1 MLNPAVLPAL
11 IQDQTTIYAAVHTD
25 QNNWAP
31 MSCTVMSLTHDDKHG
46 LLVHITNSEK
56 HISRMVILD
65 RLYMTW
71 AEADAAAAV
80 HEVLDNLKL
89 PVHICNM
96 NDSEN
101 EPSASHLPLSTLGRQ
116 TIVHNNATITAYHLD
131 ADIARIQ
138 DLFQL
143 PVLSNRTVF
152 HMFFL
157 LDDDGKTPISII
169 NVLRQDEENDTTDV
183 YLFQP
188 ANKKLTQEIM
198 KRGPRYV

>member
-1 MLNPAVLPAL
+1 MLNPAVLLAL

-31 MSCTVMSLTHDDKHG
+31 MACTVMSLNHDDKYG
-46 LLVHITNSEK
+46 LLAHITNTEK

-80 HEVLDNLKL
+80 HEVLDNRKM

-96 NDSEN
+96 NDSES
-101 EPSASHLPLSTLGRQ
+101 EPSASHLPLNTLGRQ
-116 TIVHNNATITAYHLD
+116 MIVHNGATLTAYHLD
-131 ADIARIQ
+131 AEISRIQ
-138 DLFQL
+138 ELFQL
-143 PVLSNRTVF
+143 PVPSNRTVF

-157 LDDDGKTPISII
+157 LDDDGQKPINII
-169 NVLRQDEENDTTDV
+169 NVLRQDEYNHTTDV

-188 ANKKLTQEIM
+188 KNKKLTQEIM
-198 KRGPRYV
+198 ERGCRYV